1 MGRASTAASTE
12 QNHTQALKLE
22 VPIIV
27 RLAERT
33 MRVSEVLDLAPGSI
47 IELPKSAESE
57 LDLLVNNRP
66 VGVGVAVKVG
76 ENFGLRVT
84 HVGDPATRGQP
95 KPEAPDK
102 AGAEDAL
109 AEALLAGQLG

>member
-1 MGRASTAASTE
+1 MGRASTSASTE
-12 QNHTQALKLE
+12 QNQAQALKLE

-27 RLAERT
+27 RLAERI

-84 HVGDPATRGQP
+84 HMGDPANRGTP
-95 KPEAPDK
+95 KPPAPDQ